1 MLSIEEGSGLQ
12 VSTDL
17 GMTNTDIRVRDGITV
32 IAPDNPDALAAMGTM
47 MNGGYPGGVIVI
59 AGETGPDQHQ
69 AVFVDPS
76 QLTLEGAR

>member
-1 MLSIEEGSGLQ
+1 MMDEL
-12 VSTDL
+12 D
-17 GMTNTDIRVRDGITV
+17 
-32 IAPDNPDALAAMGTM
+32 DAMAAMGTM

-76 QLTLEGAR
+76 ALTLAGAR